1 MADKK
6 VGGDVDAYCT
16 KCKMVLGHTILAMVG
31 ERIARVRCNTCQG
44 EHVFKTGAPAAPKPR
59 PAKVTTSGER
69 TKAEVTSFDEVLSGK
84 DVASAKPY
92 SVNDKFSAE
101 QVIDHP
107 TFGRGWVSSVRPDK
121 IDVTFKSFVKTL
133 VHARGG
139 KPAPARPPPM
149 GRPAPEEAEG
159 DAAVAGSSDSNA

>member
-16 KCKMVLGHTILAMVG
+16 KCKMVLGHTIMAMVG

-44 EHVFKTGAPAAPKPR
+44 EHVFKPGKPAAPKPR
-59 PAKVTTSGER
+59 PVKVTMSGER
-69 TKAEVTSFDEVLSGK
+69 TKAEVISFDEALNAK
-84 DVASAKPY
+84 DVSSAKPY
-92 SVNDKFSAE
+92 SVNETFTAE

-107 TFGRGWVSSVRPDK
+107 TFGRGWVSTVRPDK

-139 KPAPARPPPM
+139 KPAPTRPANI
-149 GRPAPEEAEG
+149 GRPVPEQAEG
-159 DAAVAGSSDSNA
+159 DAAVAESSDS